1 MNFDNL
7 DRLRDCCRDES
18 AFERMKQ
25 ILVNA
30 NQVPMTAEQSLENH
44 RQQALLRVIT
54 NIRASLDLDSLFQT
68 TATEVRQLLNAD
80 RVGLFR
86 FYPDSNWDDGE
97 FVSEDVLPGFH
108 SALNA
113 RVHDHCFGEQYAV
126 HYQAGRIQAI
136 SDIHQAGLRDCHV
149 DILRRF
155 QIRANLVVPLR
166 PENRLWGLLC
176 IHQCSAPREWQPD
189 EIQFVEQIADHLA
202 VAIQQAE
209 LLAQTQRQAEVLAQ
223 TVEDLKR
230 SRTQLIQSEK
240 MSSLGQLVA
249 GIAHE
254 INNPVNFIYGN
265 LSHASQY
272 AQDLLEV
279 LTLFQQEHSS
289 RSPELAERM
298 EELDLE
304 FLMADFPKILA
315 SMQLGADRI
324 RQIVLSLRNFSRL
337 DEAGMKPVDIHEGL
351 DNTLLIL
358 QHRFKSRSNAAG
370 IKIVKEYGELPPVE
384 CYASQLNQV
393 FMNILSNA
401 IDALEEAAEVGDRL
415 GTGEQFPQITIRTG
429 LIPDSQTNSS
439 RVIIRIADN
448 ALGIP
453 EAIQAK
459 LFEPFF
465 TTKPAGKGTGLGLSI
480 SQQIIVERHNGSLE
494 CYSQPGEGTE
504 FWIELPI
511 QHKSPA
517 AEPSTVEQSPIEPS
531 ASDKWLGY
539 KIEA

>member
-1 MNFDNL
+1 MNLDNL
-7 DRLRDCCRDES
+7 DRLRDCCRDDA

-25 ILVNA
+25 ILMGTA
-30 NQVPMTAEQSLENH
+30 PVPVSPEQDSEAD
-44 RQQALLRVIT
+44 RQKALLQVIT
-54 NIRASLDLDSLFQT
+54 HIRASLDLDSLFQT

-80 RVGLFR
+80 RVGMFR
-86 FYPDSNWDDGE
+86 FDPASAWDEGE

-113 RVHDHCFGEQYAV
+113 KVHDRCFGEQHAI
-126 HYQAGRIQAI
+126 HYQAGRIQAVA
-136 SDIHQAGLRDCHV
+136 DIYQAGLRDCHI
-149 DILRRF
+149 DILRQF

-209 LLAQTQRQAEVLAQ
+209 LLAQTQRQAAILSQ
-223 TVEDLKR
+223 TLEDLQR
-230 SRTQLIQSEK
+230 SRIQLIQGEK

-272 AQDLLEV
+272 TQDLLGV
-279 LTLFQQEHSS
+279 LTLFQQEHPSP
-289 RSPELAERM
+289 SPELAERIA
-298 EELDLE
+298 ELDLD
-304 FLMADFPKILA
+304 FLMEDFPKILS

-337 DEAGMKPVDIHEGL
+337 DEADTKPVDIHEGL
-351 DNTLLIL
+351 DSTLLIL
-358 QHRFKSRSNAAG
+358 QHRLKPRSNTVG
-370 IKIVKEYGELPPVE
+370 IQIIKEYGELPLVE
-384 CYASQLNQV
+384 CYANQLNQV
-393 FMNILSNA
+393 FMNVLTNA
-401 IDALEEAAEVGDRL
+401 IDALEEAAERGDRSDDINEWL
-415 GTGEQFPQITIRTG
+415 PQITIRTG
-429 LIPDSQTNSS
+429 IIPDPETNSS
-439 RVIIRIADN
+439 RIIIRIADN
-448 ALGIP
+448 ALGVP
-453 EAIQAK
+453 EAIQPK

-480 SQQIIVERHNGSLE
+480 SQQIIVDRHSGSLE

-504 FWIELPI
+504 FWIELPM
-511 QHKSPA
+511 QSQQSVPEQSTSTEQSPA
-517 AEPSTVEQSPIEPS
+517 A
-531 ASDKWLGY
+531 ARLGY
-539 KIEA
+539 IEA